1 MVKVRT
7 ISTLF
12 ILWLTL
18 MLAGCSSSKEQQ
30 VTDAIDEALYYLSKP
45 SPDCQKAIDAL
56 EDVGNQKNNPRYIQA
71 LASAYACRG
80 NFSELNL
87 FDDIDAISGD
97 FSDILTSLA
106 TLEMAQQT
114 EAESDEFLDVQRAI
128 DVILYSGGKS
138 APSALETKEIFG
150 TRHGTNLNMQALY
163 MVLVQLGRFSN
174 WYGSTDSTGKK
185 GLSTGV
191 QVPACFFDY
200 EPAALA
206 VATAHGGGNACSA
219 GNLGNTDLDYT
230 GVTTTVAQRRLC
242 QGAMLMNNLF
252 DLLEHIT
259 FPDSDSIGELGE
271 LYSTVEPY
279 ITALYALD
287 PDMEEFVEN
296 LDQTT
301 CEELVAADDDVI
313 QLYFASLFEG
323 GLP

>member
-1 MVKVRT
+1 MVKV
-7 ISTLF
+7 STFSTVF
-12 ILWLTL
+12 IFCLTL
-18 MLAGCSSSKEQQ
+18 LLVGCSASKEQKI
-30 VTDAIDEALYYLSKP
+30 TNAIDEALYYLSKP
-45 SPDCQKAIDAL
+45 SPECQKAIDAL
-56 EDVGNQKNNPRYIQA
+56 EEVGNQKNNPRYIQA

-87 FDDIDAISGD
+87 FDNIDAISGD
-97 FSDILTSLA
+97 FSDILASLA
-106 TLEMAQQT
+106 TLDMAAQT

-138 APSALETKEIFG
+138 VPSALETKEIFG

-163 MVLVQLGRFSN
+163 MVLVQLGRFSY

-200 EPAALA
+200 EAAPL
-206 VATAHGGGNACSA
+206 VIATAHGGGNACSA
-219 GNLGNTDLDYT
+219 GNLGSADLDYT
-230 GVTTTVAQRRLC
+230 TVTNTVAQRRLC
-242 QGAMLMNNLF
+242 QGAMLMNNLI

-271 LYSTVEPY
+271 LYSTVQPY
-279 ITALYALD
+279 ITALYTLD

-296 LDQTT
+296 LDQAT
-301 CEELVAADDDVI
+301 CEDLVAADDDVI

>member
-1 MVKVRT
+1 MLNVRKV
-7 ISTLF
+7 STLF
-12 ILWLTL
+12 MFWLTL
-18 MLAGCSSSKEQQ
+18 LLAGCSSSKEQKI
-30 VTDAIDEALYYLSKP
+30 TDAIDEALYYLSKP

-56 EDVGNQKNNPRYIQA
+56 EDVGNQKNNPRYLQA

-87 FDDIDAISGD
+87 FDNIDAISGD
-97 FSDILTSLA
+97 FADILTSLA

-138 APSALETKEIFG
+138 VPSALETKEIFG

-174 WYGSTDSTGKK
+174 WYGRTDANGKK

-200 EPAALA
+200 EAAALA
-206 VATAHGGGNACSA
+206 VATSHGGGNACSA
-219 GNLGNTDLDYT
+219 GNLGNADLDYT
-230 GVTTTVAQRRLC
+230 GVTTVVAQRRLC
-242 QGAMLMNNLF
+242 QGAMLLNNLF

-259 FPDSDSIGELGE
+259 FPESDSIGELGA

-287 PDMEEFVEN
+287 PDMQDFVEN

>member
-7 ISTLF
+7 VSTLF

-87 FDDIDAISGD
+87 FADIDAISGD

-138 APSALETKEIFG
+138 VPSALETKEIFG

-200 EPAALA
+200 EPTALV

-219 GNLGNTDLDYT
+219 GNLGNPDLDYT
-230 GVTTTVAQRRLC
+230 GVTTVVAQRRLC
-242 QGAMLMNNLF
+242 QGAMLMNNLL

-287 PDMEEFVEN
+287 PDMQEFVEN